1 MAFLG
6 NRTPAIHPRFIVTD
20 SGAWFGV
27 KETNVTT
34 KCETKYRAF
43 PPIELPNRCWPDRTI
58 DRAPRWCSVDLRDG
72 NQALVEPMDIE
83 RKRRMFDELLRIGFK
98 EIEVGF
104 PAASRPDFDF
114 VRTLI
119 EEDLVPEDVTIQVV
133 TQARNDQ
140 IERTVASLR
149 GARRAVVHL
158 YNSTSSLQRRVVFGL
173 DRAGIR
179 DIAARAAH
187 RVSELRDS
195 VPEAEIALE
204 YSPESFSGTELDFAV
219 EICEAVMDV
228 WQPTPTAP
236 IILNLPATVEMA
248 TPNVYADQIEWFGDQ
263 IRDRNCV
270 VLSVHPH
277 NDRGSA
283 VAAAELAVMAGAD
296 RVEGTLFGN
305 GERTGNVDVISL
317 ALNLHSQGVDPGLVL
332 SDIDR
337 IVEIAEFCNRLPVH
351 ARHPYAGELVYTAF
365 SGSHQDAIKKGIAAR
380 AEPGGEHWQVPYL
393 PIDPADVGRSYE
405 AVVRV
410 NSQSGKGGVAFLL
423 ERDRGLR
430 LPRNLQIEF
439 SREVQR
445 ISEASGAEITSRA
458 IWERFVAE
466 YLERRDPIELLSY
479 GECEWPADRETL
491 SDWER
496 SPSCER
502 PTKGGEHLNPKGRS
516 PNPGNRNRVRYGRQ
530 GVEFRILFGG
540 NEECIRGAGNGPIDA
555 FVDAL
560 DRGIGQ
566 PVRIVDFSEHAIGA
580 GADAEAVAYVEIDAG
595 GERTL
600 FGVGRHA
607 NSTTAGLAAVVA
619 AANRLRA
626 DRAVPTT

>member
-1 MAFLG
+1 
-6 NRTPAIHPRFIVTD
+6 
-20 SGAWFGV
+20 
-27 KETNVTT
+27 
-34 KCETKYRAF
+34 
-43 PPIELPNRCWPDRTI
+43 
-58 DRAPRWCSVDLRDG
+58 
-72 NQALVEPMDIE
+72 
-83 RKRRMFDELLRIGFK
+83 
-98 EIEVGF
+98 
-104 PAASRPDFDF
+104 
-114 VRTLI
+114 
-119 EEDLVPEDVTIQVV
+119 
-133 TQARNDQ
+133 
-140 IERTVASLR
+140 
-149 GARRAVVHL
+149 
-158 YNSTSSLQRRVVFGL
+158 
-173 DRAGIR
+173 
-179 DIAARAAH
+179 
-187 RVSELRDS
+187 
-195 VPEAEIALE
+195 
-204 YSPESFSGTELDFAV
+204 
-219 EICEAVMDV
+219 
-228 WQPTPTAP
+228 
-236 IILNLPATVEMA
+236 
-248 TPNVYADQIEWFGDQ
+248 
-263 IRDRNCV
+263 
-270 VLSVHPH
+270 
-277 NDRGSA
+277 
-283 VAAAELAVMAGAD
+283 MAGAD

-380 AEPGGEHWQVPYL
+380 AKSGGEHWEVPYL

-491 SDWER
+491 LDWKR
-496 SPSCER
+496 PTGCER
-502 PTKGGEHLNPKGRS
+502 PTKRGRHLNPEGRS
-516 PNPGNRNRVRYGRQ
+516 PNTENRNHIRYGRQ
-530 GVEFRILFGG
+530 GVEFRILFEG
-540 NEECIRGAGNGPIDA
+540 NEECIRGVGNGPIDA

-619 AANRLRA
+619 ATNRLRA
-626 DRAVPTT
+626 DRAIPIG